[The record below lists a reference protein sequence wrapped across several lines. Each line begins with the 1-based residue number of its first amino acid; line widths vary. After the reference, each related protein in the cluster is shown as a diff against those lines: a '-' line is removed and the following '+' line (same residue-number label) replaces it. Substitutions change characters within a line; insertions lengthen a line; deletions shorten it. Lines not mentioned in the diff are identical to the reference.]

1 MANTLTVNARVR
13 MLSGDFNWENDV
25 IKVILTSSQ
34 YNYQASHETLSDI
47 SPAGRVTQPVALQN
61 KTITADGAADADDVT
76 IPSVSGNTIT
86 RIFLFTD
93 TGVADTSKLIA
104 MIDTAT
110 GLPLTPNGGDVIIV
124 WDNGIN
130 KIFRP

>member
-25 IKVILTSSQ
+25 IKVQLVSGAYTW
-34 YNYQASHETLSDI
+34 NATHESLADI
-47 SPAGRVTQPVALQN
+47 SETARIGQPVALNN

-76 IPSVSGNTIT
+76 IPSVSGDTIT
-86 RIFLFTD
+86 RIFLYTD
-93 TGVADTSKLIA
+93 TGVPNTSKLIA

-110 GLPLTPNGGDVIIV
+110 GLPLTPNGGDIIIV
-124 WDNGIN
+124 WDNGVN

>member
-47 SPAGRVTQPVALQN
+47 SPVGRVTQPVVLQN

-76 IPSVSGNTIT
+76 IPSVSGDTIT

-110 GLPLTPNGGDVIIV
+110 GLPLTPNGGDVA
-124 WDNGIN
+124 
-130 KIFRP
+130 PLPLAA